1 MKLREKIIVLFLVL
15 TLLLITKNVNAETL
29 TNDIEVQPETNLT
42 YYLDVSYDGVDIEG
56 INSSSSV
63 TSNVQSGI
71 IYVEDRIPDG
81 LEFIRIC
88 NNRIWNNWCC

>member
-1 MKLREKIIVLFLVL
+1 MKLGKKLIVLFLVL

-29 TNDIEVQPETNLT
+29 TNDIEVQPETELT

-56 INSSSSV
+56 INSSNSV
-63 TSNVQSGI
+63 TSDVQSGN
-71 IYVEDRIPDG
+71 IYVEDKIPDG
-81 LEFIRIC
+81 LEFMRFC